1 MTVHRASTDVA
12 RGVGIGH
19 AGRDVTEG
27 PRTEAELEARALAL
41 AGQRLAEVARRV
53 EVTLPPDTKRHK
65 GAIGALLERALGASA
80 GTASE
85 PDFPALGVELKT
97 IPVRRDGRP
106 RESTFVCVI
115 PLDRIAEVEWD
126 ESAVRKKLARV
137 LFVPIESD
145 AALPLAQRRVG
156 TPIFWSPSALED
168 RELRGDW
175 DELAG
180 LLGAGHVEDVTGH
193 LGRALQVRPKA
204 AGSWSRR
211 RAPAAENAWLRTVP
225 RGFYLRATFTER
237 ILQAG
242 L

>member
-1 MTVHRASTDVA
+1 M
-12 RGVGIGH
+12 
-19 AGRDVTEG
+19 
-27 PRTEAELEARALAL
+27 PRSEAELETRALAL
-41 AGQRLAEVARRV
+41 AGLRLAEVANRFGVR
-53 EVTLPPDTKRHK
+53 LPPDTKRHK
-65 GAIGALLERALGASA
+65 GAIGTLLERALGASA
-80 GTASE
+80 GTAAE
-85 PDFPALGVELKT
+85 PDFPELGVELKT

-106 RESTFVCVI
+106 AESTFVCVV

-126 ESAVRKKLARV
+126 ESTVRKKLARV

-145 AALPLAQRRVG
+145 GALPLAQRRVG
-156 TPIFWSPSALED
+156 TPIFWSPNELED
-168 RELRGDW
+168 RELRADW

-204 AGSWSRR
+204 PGSWSRR
-211 RAPAAENAWLRTVP
+211 RAPARDGAWLATIP

-237 ILQAG
+237 IVEAG